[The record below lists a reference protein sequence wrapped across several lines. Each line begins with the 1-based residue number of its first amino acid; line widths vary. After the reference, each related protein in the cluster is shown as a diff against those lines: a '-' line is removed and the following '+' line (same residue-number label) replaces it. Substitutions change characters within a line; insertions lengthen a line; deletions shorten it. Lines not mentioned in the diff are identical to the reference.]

1 MKFSSIFRCKKEDNA
16 PTVRTSPSGSSDALS
31 IGPGRCRVGEFRIA
45 VRELGVM
52 GGHITI
58 PGEVHQHGG
67 KKGSSPASGQRN
79 VRPGHRF
86 PTEAWLGRDF
96 V

>member
-1 MKFSSIFRCKKEDNA
+1 MKGSNEIQQ
-16 PTVRTSPSGSSDALS
+16 TSPSGSSDALS